1 MQNDETQITH
11 DVNSDSLGNNTFELH
26 ASGLCGR
33 LECLQIQV
41 GPDSKL
47 VEIPRCLET
56 IVPMCQPAWSAATV
70 GQRVS
75 EATRVFRRVV
85 SGIIGSP
92 SVDCVHL
99 RWMLLLDKVERALA
113 ELTAGLRPN
122 TAQQFYCTMAHLYI
136 NHYAYA
142 DSPCVRAMYDFCR
155 KRRQQLLDLDNQNRA
170 AKIAGAK
177 EGELSPKLRNAFAAL
192 GGKQSD
198 GTPNLDFLYGM
209 QTTPMGRILHKL
221 LLVCR
226 RNETRFLKVY
236 FKVNGELHDA
246 VTAAVV
252 DVPSLNNIIIEGTVD
267 STAIATFGLYKTCK
281 DKKTGELK
289 PAETVELPADLVQ
302 LIREE
307 MESRQQ
313 RLSFMEDVSN
323 LLCVD
328 TKGGRMDGQNQ
339 SDKFGKMVNRHFRAI
354 KGSFEEGEKP
364 SDRNISTTE
373 IRKYFASLK
382 AKEVWA
388 AQETI
393 NEAVAPFSH
402 SGAADLGVHT
412 EYMHVIPD
420 ADMA

>member
-1 MQNDETQITH
+1 
-11 DVNSDSLGNNTFELH
+11 
-26 ASGLCGR
+26 
-33 LECLQIQV
+33 
-41 GPDSKL
+41 
-47 VEIPRCLET
+47 
-56 IVPMCQPAWSAATV
+56 
-70 GQRVS
+70 
-75 EATRVFRRVV
+75 
-85 SGIIGSP
+85 
-92 SVDCVHL
+92 
-99 RWMLLLDKVERALA
+99 MLLLDKVERALT

-142 DSPCVRAMYDFCR
+142 DSPCVRAMYDHCR
-155 KRRQQLLDLDNQNRA
+155 ERRQQLLEKDNQNRA
-170 AKIAGAK
+170 DQIVSAKQ
-177 EGELSPKLRNAFAAL
+177 GELSPKLRNAFAAL
-192 GGKQSD
+192 GGKQPD
-198 GTPNLDFLYGM
+198 GTPNLDYVFGM
-209 QTTPMGRILHKL
+209 QTAPMGKILHKL

-226 RNETRFLKVY
+226 RNETRFLRVY
-236 FKVNGELHDA
+236 FKVDGALHDA

-252 DVPSLNNIIIEGTVD
+252 DVPSPNTIIIEGTVD
-267 STAIATFGLYKTCK
+267 STAMASFSQYKTCK

-289 PAETVELPADLVQ
+289 PAETVVLPVDLVQ

-323 LLCVD
+323 VLCVD

-339 SDKFGKMVNRHFRAI
+339 SDKFGKMVNRHFRSI

-382 AKEVWA
+382 AKEVWD